1 MLKKLD
7 LIQSC
12 IILLMIVFIP
22 FKGNY
27 PVLVTIGYWLGTI
40 GIIIGFV
47 GVKLLSRVEKN
58 TENRLRMSIL
68 CVNISLLN
76 SVGIQYTNSVNNKT
90 FYFVMSIV
98 FLMLAIHFCVSI
110 GKWESVH
117 EELNK

>member
-1 MLKKLD
+1 MLRKLD

-12 IILLMIVFIP
+12 IILLMLVFIP

-27 PVLVTIGYWLGTI
+27 PVLFTIGYWLGTI

-47 GVKLLSRVEKN
+47 GVKLLSRVEKT
-58 TENRLRMSIL
+58 TENRLRRSIL

-76 SVGIQYTNSVNNKT
+76 SVGIQYINSVNNKT

-98 FLMLAIHFCVSI
+98 FLMFAIHFYASI
-110 GKWESVH
+110 GRWESVQ